1 MAKNKP
7 ESVKRID
14 IASKTPDTRNFYS
27 FFFDVL
33 SYVARWYLEKE
44 EADKINRKI
53 VEHRKKSKGKS

>member
-1 MAKNKP
+1 M
-7 ESVKRID
+7 KRID

-27 FFFDVL
+27 FFDVL
-33 SYVARWYLEKE
+33 LYVARWYLEKE